1 MVKVNIDILIV
12 SEIKTW
18 WYFPDSTLY
27 RSDTNSNDGGINL
40 FVREDIPFNLLVN
53 ENKSVESMYI

>member
-1 MVKVNIDILIV
+1 MDD
-12 SEIKTW
+12 
-18 WYFPDSTLY
+18 YSTLY

-53 ENKSVESMYI
+53 ENKSVESMYIERILHRKKWIILQS